1 MDDGLRDAIDSLT
14 QDQRDA
20 LREAIAD
27 DPRALAEW
35 LLEEGYLDPETVT
48 QGASHEPTADLT
60 PAQEELLSL
69 VERMGQPRSAGEVV
83 EYVSAEEPDFQEQYS
98 SANHRTWMSK
108 QLNTLVGEGVIGRY
122 RKGRTVKYT
131 PSVEEAIRRWA
142 LEQSR
147 FVEELERDE
156 ARAIAEDTGMPRGA
170 VRRAL
175 VGLLDDA

>member
-1 MDDGLRDAIDSLT
+1 MDDGLGDALDSLT
-14 QDQRDA
+14 QSQRDA
-20 LREAIAD
+20 LREAID
-27 DPRALAEW
+27 EDPRALVEW

-48 QGASHEPTADLT
+48 QGTNHEPTANLT
-60 PAQEELLSL
+60 AAQEELLAL

-83 EYVSAEEPDFQEQYS
+83 EFVAAEAPDFQEQYS
-98 SANHRTWMSK
+98 SAKHRTWMSK
-108 QLNTLVGEGVIGRY
+108 QLNALVDEGVIGRY

-131 PSVEEAIRRWA
+131 PSVKEAIRRWA

-156 ARAIAEDTGMPRGA
+156 ARTIAEDTGMPRGA

-175 VGLLDDA
+175 VGLLEDA